1 MLNFERPNLINMP
14 QPPKPPQKKGQPKNN
29 YWYFYIVA
37 FIEGGAVMACEL
49 LGAKMIAPYYGNSLY
64 VWSSV
69 LGTTLGGLTAG
80 YFVGGYLSEKYPKD
94 KTLLII
100 LSVSTLLFAGMPVIS
115 KGIMTAT
122 LSMSVQMGSL
132 ISCLVFVFPPLACF
146 GMVSPMIIRLISDEV
161 KEVGKNAGTVYAVS
175 TVGGILATFMFGFY
189 IIPYLGLRFGAYFTA
204 ALLGGASVFYFLVT
218 RVKGE
223 VSA

>member
-1 MLNFERPNLINMP
+1 MP
-14 QPPKPPQKKGQPKNN
+14 QPQKPTPKKGQPKNN

-94 KTLLII
+94 KTLLVI
-100 LSVSTLLFAGMPVIS
+100 LLISTLLFAGMPVIS

-132 ISCLVFVFPPLACF
+132 ISCMVFVFPPLMCF

-175 TVGGILATFMFGFY
+175 TVGGILATFIFGFY

-204 ALLGGASVFYFLVT
+204 CLLGAATVFYFMISKKKET
-218 RVKGE
+218 A
-223 VSA
+223 VS